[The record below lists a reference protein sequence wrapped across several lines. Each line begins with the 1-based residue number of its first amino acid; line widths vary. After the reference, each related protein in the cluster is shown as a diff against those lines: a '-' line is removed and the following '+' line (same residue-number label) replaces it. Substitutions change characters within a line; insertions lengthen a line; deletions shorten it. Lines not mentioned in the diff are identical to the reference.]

1 MGVPLYPDLG
11 IPAQTSGFAWINAVE
26 GFFSTLTR
34 QRLERDVFRSVDNLE
49 QTIDRYIRKH
59 NGDAK
64 PFVWTKPA
72 NTILDKLNRL
82 PEPSV

>member
-1 MGVPLYPDLG
+1 MFHFT
-11 IPAQTSGFAWINAVE
+11 PASASRINAVE

-34 QRLERDVFRSVDNLE
+34 QRLKHGVFRSVDDLE
-49 QTIDRYIRKH
+49 QAITRYIREH

-64 PFVWTKPA
+64 PFAWTKPA
-72 NTILDKLNRL
+72 NTILDKLSQP